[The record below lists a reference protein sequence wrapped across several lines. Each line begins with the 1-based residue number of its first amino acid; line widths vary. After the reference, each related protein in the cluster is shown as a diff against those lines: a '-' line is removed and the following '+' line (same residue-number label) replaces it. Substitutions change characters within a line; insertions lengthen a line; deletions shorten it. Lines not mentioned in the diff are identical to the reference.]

1 MKQKLI
7 FTNLVG
13 EALDGLV
20 AELGNP
26 QMAIVADTNTAQ
38 FVLPILQRDSQAAA
52 GATVITVKSGDAN
65 KSLDELQGLW
75 RHLSDMEATRKTV
88 VVNLGGGVV
97 GDMGGFAAATFKR
110 GMRCINIPTTVLA
123 AVDAS
128 VGGKTGIN
136 FNGLKNQI
144 GAFYEPEAAIISTI
158 FFNTLPQ
165 QEVLSGYAEMLK
177 HGLLENPETL
187 GKLLAYSPVYP
198 VFDSAALL
206 PLMQDSVLVKA
217 NIVDKDL
224 KESGLRKVLNLG
236 HTVGHAFEAFSYRR
250 QSPIPHGYAVAWGL
264 VVELVLSTMQAG
276 FPSDV
281 LHKFSDYVL
290 RNYGAFE
297 ITCDDYGALLG
308 AMRQDKKNASPDAI
322 NFTLLHAVGEPEID
336 MTATPEQISAALD
349 IYRDLMHIA

>member
-13 EALDGLV
+13 EALDGLA

-38 FVLPILQRDSQAAA
+38 FVLPILQRDSQTAA
-52 GATVITVKSGDAN
+52 GATVLTVKSGDAN

-75 RHLSDMEATRKTV
+75 RRLSEMEATRKTV

-97 GDMGGFAAATFKR
+97 GDLGGFAAATFKR

-206 PLMQDSVLVKA
+206 PLMQESVLVKA

-236 HTVGHAFEAFSYRR
+236 HTVGHAFEAFSYQR
-250 QSPIPHGYAVAWGL
+250 QSPVPHGYAVAWGL
-264 VVELVLSTMQAG
+264 VVELVLSTMTAG

-281 LHKFSDYVL
+281 LHKFADYVL

-297 ITCDDYGALLG
+297 ITCADYGALLA
-308 AMRQDKKNASPDAI
+308 AMRQDKKNASADAI
-322 NFTLLHAVGEPEID
+322 NFTLLHAVGEPQID
-336 MTATPEQISAALD
+336 STATTEQISAALD